1 MADPFG
7 SPTSRTALT
16 ARRGD
21 STSRALVVDSSGR
34 PVTSGRAD
42 SDIFTE
48 RTPGPGV
55 PLVPALPHGKVPREF
70 IPTIGENLNYI
81 PRTAFPELTPFQTLR
96 NLADASDIVRLAI
109 EDVIQ
114 QVVGL
119 EWDVHPV
126 DAEGGTSER
135 KQRSKAL
142 SPNVARVKE
151 FLRRPDRDRSFK
163 AWLTS
168 LLEDCLVLDALCFY
182 RELDLLG
189 RPRALV
195 QIDGATITPLVD
207 PYGRLAEAPA
217 AAYQQVAYGRVETEF
232 HRPYLDREEWA
243 SAVKGAG
250 GDVEKYPTE
259 LVYTPRKPRVWSP
272 YGQSPVERVIITV
285 NLALRRQLHYLAYYT
300 DGNIPEAFW
309 KCPANWEPVHV
320 EKMQDDFEKL
330 LEGESGARRRL
341 RFMPGGEGAGLENPR
356 GADEWKKEF
365 DEYLARVVCYAFN
378 TSPLPLVQLMNRSTS
393 EQADAGETHSGH
405 HPLMEYVAC
414 LVTREIQ
421 EFLGEPELEFIWTED
436 KERDE
441 RLFVDKAM
449 AFVGKGILTIDEVRD
464 DMGLDATGIPR
475 FIDSAAGPIFF
486 DDLLGEPSGLGELVP
501 RGGANPLNVPLPPAA
516 GGGSALGGAPVASS
530 GNGGASSEAAR
541 ALAVPLPPAAAGKA
555 MSEDLRRWRKVAMKT
570 ISGQS
575 KRRAWQFQSENIP
588 TPLKRAV
595 EEWLAWASTAEDVDW
610 AFRSLVKARR
620 PLVAARRRIRLER
633 KLRTAAQAHFAGVAP
648 TVAKV
653 FAGYYAGLDLKAEKS
668 YRIVDKEDA
677 TSGPPDDAIDS
688 AMKWGA
694 FFDAVKPTLAESFL
708 EGETLAADASGAE
721 IAFGLTDEQ
730 ATAYAEARAAEM
742 VGKRLLEDGTLVDN
756 PNAKWSIS
764 QTERDR
770 LKATVAKAF
779 EEGWTE
785 QQLQREIESPAF
797 WSWRSDTIARTEV
810 ALALN
815 KGTVQTYRDAN
826 VETVTLVDGPGCL
839 LDGHDDSLPGVDGT
853 VVTVQEFDD
862 NPIGHPN
869 CRRDGIPNLPEREP

>member
-21 STSRALVVDSSGR
+21 STSRALVLDSSGR

-42 SDIFTE
+42 ADVFTE

-55 PLVPALPHGKVPREF
+55 PLVPALPRGELPREF
-70 IPTIGENLNYI
+70 VPTIGENLNYI

-119 EWDVHPV
+119 EWDVHPI

-142 SPNVARVKE
+142 APNVIRVKE
-151 FLRRPDRDRSFK
+151 FLKRPDRDRSFK

-195 QIDGATITPLVD
+195 QIDGASITPLVD
-207 PYGRLAEAPA
+207 PYGRLSEAPA

-243 SAVKGAG
+243 SAVREAG
-250 GDVEKYPTE
+250 GDAGKYPTE

-309 KCPANWEPVHV
+309 KCPASWEPVHV

-405 HPLMEYVAC
+405 HPLMEYVAH
-414 LVTREIQ
+414 LITREIQ

-441 RLFVDKAM
+441 RLFVDKSM

-486 DDLLGEPSGLGELVP
+486 DDLIGKPTALGELVP

-516 GGGSALGGAPVASS
+516 GGGSAIGGAPPHPP
-530 GNGGASSEAAR
+530 NGGGGAASEAAR

-555 MSEDLRRWRKVAMKT
+555 MSEDLRRWRKVAMKA
-570 ISGQS
+570 ISGKS
-575 KRRAWQFQSENIP
+575 KRRACQFQSASIP
-588 TPLKRAV
+588 TPLKAAL
-595 EEWLAWASTAEDVDW
+595 EEWLDWSNVAEDVDW

-633 KLRTAAQAHFAGVAP
+633 KLRIATKDHFKSVAP
-648 TVAKV
+648 AVAQLLMLHYVGPPAIKAMSKV
-653 FAGYYAGLDLKAEKS
+653 E
-668 YRIVDKEDA
+668 
-677 TSGPPDDAIDS
+677 GPPDDQIDA
-688 AMKWGA
+688 AMKWDA
-694 FFDAVKPTLAESFL
+694 FFDAVRPTLAESFL

-742 VGKRLLEDGTLVDN
+742 VGKRLLEDGSLVDN

-770 LKATVAKAF
+770 LKATIAKAF

-785 QQLQREIESPAF
+785 QQLQEEIESPAF

-826 VETVTLVDGPGCL
+826 VATVTLVDGPGCL
-839 LDGHDDSLPGVDGT
+839 LDGHDDSVEGVDGD
-853 VVTVQEFDD
+853 VVTVEEFDQY
-862 NPIGHPN
+862 PLGHPN
-869 CRRDGIPNLPEREP
+869 CRRDAIPNLPEPEP